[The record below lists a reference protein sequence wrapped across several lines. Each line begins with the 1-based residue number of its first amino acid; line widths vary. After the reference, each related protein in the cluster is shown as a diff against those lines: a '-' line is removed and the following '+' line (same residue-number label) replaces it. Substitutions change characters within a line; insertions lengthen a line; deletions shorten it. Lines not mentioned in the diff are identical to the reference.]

1 MGCAAGSPD
10 VGCGKSVPT
19 ETLISVPLTERTA
32 LPGLG
37 CEPDPPPEVR
47 PPAEGDP
54 GDEEP
59 VPVPEPELEGLG
71 EPPVVSLSESCWA
84 NGSLLS
90 KRLNDSSWPVSNGGG
105 TSPLTSEPLPRGGV
119 VEGACSFPLKVGA
132 ARVGVPGGGAAVVE
146 VVAVVVVA
154 VVSVVG
160 GGAGVGVPPA
170 GVVTAP

>member
-105 TSPLTSEPLPRGGV
+105 TSPLTSEPLPLGGV
-119 VEGACSFPLKVGA
+119 VEG
-132 ARVGVPGGGAAVVE
+132 
-146 VVAVVVVA
+146 VAVVVVA